1 MARTG
6 KRGRP
11 GGGPSPFSWPS
22 PLLSPSR
29 PARAADKVQVTPYT
43 SPVNGGRDYLVVL
56 GQRQHPLGLLRL
68 LGGVG
73 HRPQTAEN
81 VTQFDQFR
89 DRVGLLYADGSVAL
103 FTPSGE
109 TAFDPPGKGR
119 RQIAVGGTFVAAL
132 LKDGTVELLQ
142 VSEGLYED
150 QLLRAE
156 QWQGVETLSAGR
168 GPPAGGHRRRQG
180 AGGWGQRVRPGAAS
194 AGRQGWWPSRRA
206 YNHSIALRRD
216 GTLVSAGDNTFGQC
230 EVGSLRQIIYV
241 ATGIKNTVAVD
252 SAGNV
257 HLLGEEST
265 GMEAAAGWEKT
276 TFLYIGSNFLCGI
289 GAEGEVRGAGEQG
302 QAIAAELSE
311 TRASYRYVGEFI
323 RRAKRDRQRVLAGGV
338 QPGALAHG
346 DEGLAHPG
354 PLWPV
359 LGGGLHRHPLEAPP
373 RRLRGAKE
381 DAPDEGWRKF
391 SNRGKREGEN
401 LFFAQKLWKKAIAM
415 GSVAR

>member
-1 MARTG
+1 MAMARTG
-6 KRGRP
+6 KKRALWQRAL
-11 GGGPSPFSWPS
+11 S
-22 PLLSPSR
+22 LLMALSLCLPA

-56 GQRQHPLGLLRL
+56 GSDNTLAVSSGCPEELAAALKRQK
-68 LGGVG
+68 
-73 HRPQTAEN
+73 N

-103 FTPSGE
+103 FTPGGE
-109 TAFDPPGKGR
+109 TAFTPRGR
-119 RQIAVGGTFVAAL
+119 VEQIAVGGTFVAAL

-168 GPPAGGHRRRQG
+168 GHLLAVTGGGKVLAAG
-180 AGGWGQRVRPGAAS
+180 ANEFGQRSISGETGVVAVS
-194 AGRQGWWPSRRA
+194 AA

-241 ATGIKNTVAVD
+241 ATGMKNTVAVD

-257 HLLGEEST
+257 HLLGEESA

-302 QAIAAELSE
+302 QAIAAELSGA
-311 TRASYRYVGEFI
+311 RASYRYVGEFI

-338 QPGALAHG
+338 QPGGFWRTVMKAWHILALFGLFWAVVFIDIRWKRRHG
-346 DEGLAHPG
+346 G
-354 PLWPV
+354 
-359 LGGGLHRHPLEAPP
+359 
-373 RRLRGAKE
+373 
-381 DAPDEGWRKF
+381 
-391 SNRGKREGEN
+391 
-401 LFFAQKLWKKAIAM
+401 
-415 GSVAR
+415 

>member
-1 MARTG
+1 MAMAQTG
-6 KRGRP
+6 KKG
-11 GGGPSPFSWPS
+11 
-22 PLLSPSR
+22 LLWRRALSLLMALSLALCLPA

-56 GQRQHPLGLLRL
+56 GSDNTLSVSSGCPEELATALKRQK
-68 LGGVG
+68 
-73 HRPQTAEN
+73 N

-109 TAFDPPGKGR
+109 TAFTPRGKVE
-119 RQIAVGGTFVAAL
+119 QIAVGGTFVAAL

-156 QWQGVETLSAGR
+156 QWQEVETLSAGR
-168 GPPAGGHRRRQG
+168 GHLLAVTGGGKVLAAG
-180 AGGWGQRVRPGAAS
+180 ANEFGQRSISGETGVVAVS
-194 AGRQGWWPSRRA
+194 AA

-241 ATGIKNTVAVD
+241 ATGMKNTVAVD

-257 HLLGEEST
+257 HLLGEESA
-265 GMEAAAGWEKT
+265 GMEAAASWEKT

-302 QAIAAELSE
+302 RAIAAELSE

-338 QPGALAHG
+338 QPGGFWRTVMKAWHILALFGLFWAVVFIDIRWKRRHG
-346 DEGLAHPG
+346 G
-354 PLWPV
+354 
-359 LGGGLHRHPLEAPP
+359 
-373 RRLRGAKE
+373 
-381 DAPDEGWRKF
+381 
-391 SNRGKREGEN
+391 
-401 LFFAQKLWKKAIAM
+401 
-415 GSVAR
+415 

>member
-1 MARTG
+1 MTAGPRHTIMGTAKKGSRAAGPGREGAREMAMAQTG
-6 KRGRP
+6 KKG
-11 GGGPSPFSWPS
+11 
-22 PLLSPSR
+22 LLWRRALSLLMALSLALCLPA

-56 GQRQHPLGLLRL
+56 GSDNTLSVSSGCPEELATALKRQK
-68 LGGVG
+68 
-73 HRPQTAEN
+73 N

-109 TAFDPPGKGR
+109 TAFTPRGKVE
-119 RQIAVGGTFVAAL
+119 QIAVGGTFVAAL

-156 QWQGVETLSAGR
+156 QWQEVETLSAGR
-168 GPPAGGHRRRQG
+168 GHLLAVTGGG
-180 AGGWGQRVRPGAAS
+180 KVLA
-194 AGRQGWWPSRRA
+194 A

-241 ATGIKNTVAVD
+241 ATGMKNTVAVD

-257 HLLGEEST
+257 HLLGEESA
-265 GMEAAAGWEKT
+265 GMEAAASWEKT

-302 QAIAAELSE
+302 RAIAAELSE

-338 QPGALAHG
+338 QPGGFWRTVMKAWHILALFGLFWAVVFIDIRWKRRHG
-346 DEGLAHPG
+346 G
-354 PLWPV
+354 
-359 LGGGLHRHPLEAPP
+359 
-373 RRLRGAKE
+373 
-381 DAPDEGWRKF
+381 
-391 SNRGKREGEN
+391 
-401 LFFAQKLWKKAIAM
+401 
-415 GSVAR
+415 

>member
-6 KRGRP
+6 KKRALWQRAL
-11 GGGPSPFSWPS
+11 S
-22 PLLSPSR
+22 LLMALSLCLPA

-56 GQRQHPLGLLRL
+56 GSDNTLAVSSGCPEELAAALKRQK
-68 LGGVG
+68 
-73 HRPQTAEN
+73 N

-103 FTPSGE
+103 FTPGGE
-109 TAFDPPGKGR
+109 TAFTPRGR
-119 RQIAVGGTFVAAL
+119 VEQIAVGGTFVAAL

-168 GPPAGGHRRRQG
+168 GHLLAVTGGKVLAAG
-180 AGGWGQRVRPGAAS
+180 ANEFGQRSISGETGVVAVS
-194 AGRQGWWPSRRA
+194 AA

-241 ATGIKNTVAVD
+241 ATGMKNTVAVD

-257 HLLGEEST
+257 HLLGEESA
-265 GMEAAAGWEKT
+265 GMEAAAASP
-276 TFLYIGSNFLCGI
+276 LPSS
-289 GAEGEVRGAGEQG
+289 R
-302 QAIAAELSE
+302 QA
-311 TRASYRYVGEFI
+311 
-323 RRAKRDRQRVLAGGV
+323 
-338 QPGALAHG
+338 
-346 DEGLAHPG
+346 
-354 PLWPV
+354 
-359 LGGGLHRHPLEAPP
+359 
-373 RRLRGAKE
+373 
-381 DAPDEGWRKF
+381 
-391 SNRGKREGEN
+391 
-401 LFFAQKLWKKAIAM
+401 
-415 GSVAR
+415 